1 MKCPSSADP
10 RAAPAKQPAAQRRT
24 TRPYCEASVRQC
36 TERRRISWYDLQPKV
51 IDPFPVVIGMISVQ
65 THSTQAA
72 RHERAISTLAETGNA
87 SLEKIRGLFA
97 EEFARLE
104 KGAKVRTY
112 LHVLAVANVRARVRE
127 AAELPSM
134 R

>member
-1 MKCPSSADP
+1 
-10 RAAPAKQPAAQRRT
+10 
-24 TRPYCEASVRQC
+24 
-36 TERRRISWYDLQPKV
+36 
-51 IDPFPVVIGMISVQ
+51 MISVQ